1 MPRNRLSVL
10 LLPVMAFG
18 FMPPAGS
25 AAVADIALS
34 AYCPPGFALEKGVC
48 RMHNQYTGKA
58 SLQNAGVGGPRS
70 GLPAYRDGFRPQV
83 IDLGRYL
90 FFDPLLSKN
99 GTLACASCHQPD
111 KGFSDGLPR
120 SVGSNGREMQR
131 NAPSLWNTG
140 LQHRLFWDGRA
151 ASFEQQMLGP
161 LYDSKEMANTPE
173 NLRNS
178 LNANPGYRRLF
189 AVAFPDAGR
198 EIRLEQVYTA
208 LAAFQSSLISLNSRY
223 DLYADGFHDAL
234 SADEIQG
241 MNVFRSFVAR
251 CAECHTPPLFSNQ
264 QIAVIGMP
272 QPEGR
277 GFDAGA
283 QAISGETT
291 QRGGFKVP
299 SLRNVAKTA
308 PYSHSGR
315 FGNLHET
322 VEFYTLG
329 RGHAVPKDQK
339 LTLHWHIWEPR
350 LSPDEINRLVD
361 FLGALTDESFKP
373 AVPRRVPSG
382 LKPMPLP
389 GRGNSTNPLTKETP

>member
-1 MPRNRLSVL
+1 MRGIRFAILLTL
-10 LLPVMAFG
+10 LLAPSV
-18 FMPPAGS
+18 PAEAGQ
-25 AAVADIALS
+25 AKTGIALS
-34 AYCPPGFALEKGVC
+34 PYCPPGFQLRQGVC
-48 RMHNQYTGKA
+48 RMHNQYTGYA

-70 GLPAYRDGFRPQV
+70 GLPVWRDGFPPQV

-99 GTLACASCHQPD
+99 GDMACATCHQPD

-120 SVGSNGREMQR
+120 SLGAGGREMPR

-151 ASFEQQMLGP
+151 GSYEQQMLGP
-161 LYDSKEMANTPE
+161 LYDPKEMANTPA
-173 NLRNS
+173 NLYKS
-178 LNANPGYRRLF
+178 LNANPEYRRLF
-189 AVAFPDAGR
+189 ATAFAGSGKD
-198 EIRLEQVYTA
+198 IRLDQVYTA
-208 LAAFQSSLISLNSRY
+208 LAAFQSSLVSLNSRY
-223 DLYADGFHDAL
+223 DLYAGGFHDAL
-234 SADEIQG
+234 SPDEIEG

-272 QPEGR
+272 QAR
-277 GFDAGA
+277 GLAFDAGA
-283 QAISGETT
+283 QTVSGEAT

-308 PYSHSGR
+308 PYSHSGQ
-315 FGNLHET
+315 FSTLHDT

-339 LTLHWHIWEPR
+339 LTLHWHIWEPK
-350 LSPDEINRLVD
+350 LSAREIDRLVD
-361 FLGALTDESFKP
+361 FLGTLTDESFKP
-373 AVPRRVPSG
+373 AVPKRVPSG
-382 LKPMPLP
+382 LQPMPLP
-389 GRGNSTNPLTKETP
+389 GRGNGTKPLTKETP

>member
-1 MPRNRLSVL
+1 MHGIRFAILLTL
-10 LLPVMAFG
+10 LLAPLA
-18 FMPPAGS
+18 PAEAGQGKS
-25 AAVADIALS
+25 GITLS
-34 AYCPPGFALEKGVC
+34 PYCPPGFQLRQGVC
-48 RMHNQYTGKA
+48 RMHNQYTGNA

-70 GLPAYRDGFRPQV
+70 GLPAWRDGFPPQV

-99 GTLACASCHQPD
+99 GDMACATCHQPD

-120 SVGSNGREMQR
+120 SLGAGGREMPR

-151 ASFEQQMLGP
+151 GSYEQQMLGP
-161 LYDSKEMANTPE
+161 LYDPKEMANTPA
-173 NLRNS
+173 NLLKT
-178 LNANPGYRRLF
+178 LNANPEYRRLF
-189 AVAFPDAGR
+189 ATAFAGSGKD
-198 EIRLEQVYTA
+198 IRLDQVYAA
-208 LAAFQSSLISLNSRY
+208 LAAFQSSLVSLNSRY
-223 DLYADGFHDAL
+223 DLYAGGFHDAL
-234 SADEIQG
+234 TPDEIEG

-272 QPEGR
+272 QARGR
-277 GFDAGA
+277 AFDAGA
-283 QAISGETT
+283 QAVSGEAT

-308 PYSHSGR
+308 PYSHSGQFR
-315 FGNLHET
+315 TLHDT

-339 LTLHWHIWEPR
+339 LTLHWHIWEPK
-350 LSPDEINRLVD
+350 LSVREIDRLVD
-361 FLGALTDESFKP
+361 FLGTLTDESFKP
-373 AVPRRVPSG
+373 AVPQRVPSG
-382 LKPMPLP
+382 LQPMPLP
-389 GRGNSTNPLTKETP
+389 GRGNGTKPLTKETP

>member
-1 MPRNRLSVL
+1 
-10 LLPVMAFG
+10 
-18 FMPPAGS
+18 
-25 AAVADIALS
+25 
-34 AYCPPGFALEKGVC
+34 
-48 RMHNQYTGKA
+48 MHNQYTGQA

-70 GLPAYRDGFRPQV
+70 GLAVYRDGFSPQV

-99 GTLACASCHQPD
+99 GTMACATCHQPD
-111 KGFSDGLPR
+111 KGFSDGLAR
-120 SVGSNGREMQR
+120 SRGSDGREMPR

-140 LQHRLFWDGRA
+140 LQHSLFWDGRV
-151 ASFEQQMLGP
+151 STYEQQMLGP
-161 LYDSKEMANTPE
+161 LYDPKEMANSPG
-173 NLRNS
+173 NLQKS
-178 LNANPGYRRLF
+178 LNAIPEYRRLF
-189 AVAFPDAGR
+189 AAAFPNGGKGIQLA
-198 EIRLEQVYTA
+198 QVYTA
-208 LAAFQSSLISLNSRY
+208 LAAFQSSLVSLNSRY
-223 DLYADGFHDAL
+223 DLYAGGFHDAL
-234 SADEIQG
+234 SANEIEG

-272 QPEGR
+272 QPQGMA
-277 GFDAGA
+277 FDAGA
-283 QAISGETT
+283 QIPSGEATL
-291 QRGGFKVP
+291 RGGFKVP
-299 SLRNVAKTA
+299 SLRNVTKTA

-315 FGNLHET
+315 FSSLHDT

-339 LTLHWHIWEPR
+339 LTLHWHIWEPK
-350 LSPDEINRLVD
+350 LSSREVNRLVD

-389 GRGNSTNPLTKETP
+389 SFGDSTQPITKETP